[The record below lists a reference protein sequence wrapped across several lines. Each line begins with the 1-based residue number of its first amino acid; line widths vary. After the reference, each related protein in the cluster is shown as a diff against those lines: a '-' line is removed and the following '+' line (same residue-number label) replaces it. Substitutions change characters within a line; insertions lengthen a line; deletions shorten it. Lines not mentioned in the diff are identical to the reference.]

1 MEQIMNAVKPIQV
14 MIVDDHKMVRDGIK
28 ASLAPANEIE
38 IVDEAD
44 SEREA
49 LVKIADH
56 PTLDVVIVD
65 ISLGESSGIEITKIV
80 AQKHPNIRI
89 LALSMHDEIN
99 HIANMLEAG
108 AIGYVLKNT
117 GMNELIEAIKT
128 VAAGENYFSK
138 EVSATMM
145 SSFMRRKGD
154 IVAGRHSV
162 NQASSLEDLTKREI
176 EILRLIAEEYTNQ
189 EIADKLFI
197 SPRTVDTHRRNLI
210 LKLDA
215 KNTAGLVRF
224 AIKHN
229 LVRL

>member
-14 MIVDDHKMVRDGIK
+14 MIIDDHKMVRDGIK

-44 SEREA
+44 SETEA

-65 ISLGESSGIEITKIV
+65 INLGESSGIEITKIV
-80 AQKHPNIRI
+80 AQKYPNIRI

-128 VAAGENYFSK
+128 VAAGKNYFSK
-138 EVSATMM
+138 EVSATLMN
-145 SSFMRRKGD
+145 SFIRRKGNGPAD
-154 IVAGRHSV
+154 
-162 NQASSLEDLTKREI
+162 QASSLEELTKREI
-176 EILRLIAEEYTNQ
+176 EILRLIAEENTNQ